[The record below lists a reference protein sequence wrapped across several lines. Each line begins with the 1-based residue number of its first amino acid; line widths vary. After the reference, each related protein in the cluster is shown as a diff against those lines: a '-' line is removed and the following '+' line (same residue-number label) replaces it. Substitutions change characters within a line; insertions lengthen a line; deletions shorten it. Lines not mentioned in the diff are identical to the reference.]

1 MIWSLSPLKLVDVVG
16 CLVMLVMA
24 GLCLRLALQI
34 YDREPE
40 NALTTY
46 LKWLIAALFAFCVS
60 RSLGHLVRH
69 LLYLAGHGRLW
80 QQLSPLSGSI
90 NTISFIVIFA
100 VTLFFRD
107 TMKIMGRM
115 LRDRENLEKTSRQVL
130 QLNRDI
136 EVIVADRTRAELA
149 LHVAHEIRNPVMVI
163 GGLIRRLLGRGNRQ
177 DTRGDDERLGVV
189 LEQTEKLESL
199 INRFEELQSGIRE
212 HFGEVDLNDLMRQVL
227 DVVKEEAAAAGIR
240 LESRLA
246 PGSLVFQGDSQLVRV
261 AILHLVRN
269 AIEVCGQ
276 GNIITLATGRDQR
289 GVLLTISDDGPG
301 IPEQVLEHIFEAF
314 HETDAGPTGLG
325 LPWVRQIID
334 EHRGTIDLASTPGRG
349 TTVTITLP
357 THLGEFQHRPSA

>member
-1 MIWSLSPLKLVDVVG
+1 MIWSLYPLKLVDITG
-16 CLVMLVMA
+16 CLVMLVVA
-24 GLCLRLALQI
+24 SCCLRLALQI

-69 LLYLAGHGRLW
+69 LLYLVGHGQLW
-80 QQLSPLSGSI
+80 HRLSPLSGSI
-90 NTISFIVIFA
+90 NTISFVVIFA

-107 TMKIMGRM
+107 TMRIMARM
-115 LRDRENLEKTSRQVL
+115 IRDRENLEKTSRQVL

-149 LHVAHEIRNPVMVI
+149 LQVAHEIRNPVMVI
-163 GGLIRRLLGRGNRQ
+163 GGLIRRLLGRGSRQ
-177 DTRGDDERLGVV
+177 DTRRDEQLGMV

-199 INRFEELQSGIRE
+199 INRFEDLQAGIKE
-212 HFGEVDLNDLMRQVL
+212 HFGEVDLNDLVRQVL
-227 DVVKEEAAAAGIR
+227 DVVKKEAVAAGIR
-240 LESRLA
+240 LESHLA
-246 PGSLVFQGDSQLVRV
+246 PGSLVLQGDSQLLRV

-269 AIEVCGQ
+269 AIEACGQ
-276 GNIITLATGRDQR
+276 GNTITVTTGRDQR
-289 GVLLTISDDGPG
+289 GIVLTISDDGPG
-301 IPEQVLEHIFEAF
+301 IPDQVLEHIFEAF

-334 EHRGTIDLASTPGRG
+334 EHRGTIDLASTSGRG
-349 TTVTITLP
+349 TTVTVTLP
-357 THLGEFQHRPSA
+357 THLGELQHQSS